1 MSALPLIQEVRAQRL
16 ESIPRQG
23 AYFMVSNAAIMVDG
37 LSQRMNNKPLRTA
50 CLVSMLAA
58 FCSGCAQ
65 LAFVAANLPASFGD
79 YSRLTDLRYGP
90 ATRNELDVYLPE
102 QRPAQSGGA
111 PVVVFIHG
119 GGWNSGDKSD
129 YRFVG
134 AALAELGYIVVLPN
148 YGLYPQVKFPAF
160 MQDAAQA
167 VAWIQ
172 AHVAQWGGNPQ
183 RLFLVGHSAGAHIAV
198 MLALNQ
204 QYLRAAGM
212 EANALRGVVGLAGP
226 YDFLPFTYDCM
237 HDLFG
242 PAQRYAESQPI
253 NYVRADAPPLLL
265 LQGLKDKTVGTHNT
279 VNLTR
284 ALTAVG
290 AQVTAKYYAQAQHG
304 DLVAAFSIP
313 ARKRVPVLAEVQQFI
328 AEHDGGSAL

>member
-1 MSALPLIQEVRAQRL
+1 
-16 ESIPRQG
+16 
-23 AYFMVSNAAIMVDG
+23 
-37 LSQRMNNKPLRTA
+37 
-50 CLVSMLAA
+50 MLAA

-90 ATRNELDVYLPE
+90 AQRNRLDVYLPK
-102 QRPAQSGGA
+102 QRPTQPDGA

-129 YRFVG
+129 YKFVG
-134 AALAELGYIVVLPN
+134 AALVELGYIVVLPN

-160 MQDAAQA
+160 MQDIAGA
-167 VAWIQ
+167 VAWVR
-172 AHVAQWGGNPQ
+172 ANAGQWGGNPE
-183 RLFLVGHSAGAHIAV
+183 RLFLMGHSAGAHIAV

-204 QYLRAAGM
+204 QYLRDAGM
-212 EANALRGVVGLAGP
+212 EANELRGVAGLAGP
-226 YDFLPFTYDCM
+226 YDFIPFTYDYM
-237 HDLFG
+237 YDMFG
-242 PAQRYAESQPI
+242 PPQRYAESQPI

-284 ALTAVG
+284 ALTALGGPVS
-290 AQVTAKYYAQAQHG
+290 AKYYPDAEHS

-313 ARKRVPVLAEVQQFI
+313 ARKRVPVLEEVQRFI
-328 AEHDGGSAL
+328 AEHDLMAKAP